1 MCKTTTCKYSV
12 FSKQV
17 YEQINDQMNKLMDKL
32 MDVQLLQM
40 DGWWDDCKRAAN
52 DEHIDRASSGLICN
66 LSFE

>member
-1 MCKTTTCKYSV
+1 MCKTTACKYSV

-40 DGWWDDCKRAAN
+40 DGQ
-52 DEHIDRASSGLICN
+52 IDGGMIVNGRRMMN
-66 LSFE
+66 T